1 MPNRTQFMLSY
12 ELNMSTGSEEAEILV
27 YGYIVTNKYGENNPD
42 VTAKDF
48 DKMLKDARTQGAKR
62 LNIRINSG
70 GGNIYQAVAMR
81 TMLLSA
87 DFDEIKVRIDGL
99 CASAATLIASV
110 PGAHV
115 SMGEGGSYMIHP
127 PMNLMYGNAK
137 DMEENAK
144 YLRKKE
150 DDFRAMYVKRSGKTD
165 DQVKEWMD
173 AETWFTA
180 QEALDNGFIDEIITG
195 EEAVA
200 CVTMETLD
208 ALRGMYKNVPEMA
221 VMAALPDGKPADTN
235 TSTGE
240 PAVAAGEPTAN
251 TNNNEEDN
259 TMPNINEAT
268 MEQLQAENPALHAS
282 IMQAGAAAERE
293 RIQEIDALTP
303 PGEDYA
309 EMAAKA
315 KKDGT
320 SAMDFHKQ
328 IVKAQ
333 KEKGNNFMQ
342 SRRKETAPAAAV
354 AGGASEDATGDTD
367 AELKAH
373 AEEMAKL
380 AKEVRAEVDGNMF

>member
-1 MPNRTQFMLSY
+1 MPNRTRFQFSY
-12 ELNMSTGSEEAEILV
+12 ELRMSAGSEEAEIMI
-27 YGYIVTNKYGENNPD
+27 YGNIVSYKWSENDPD

-48 DKMLKDARTQGAKR
+48 DKMLKDAKTQGAKR
-62 LNIRINSG
+62 LTIRINSG
-70 GGNIYQAVAMR
+70 GGNVYQAIAMR

-99 CASAATLIASV
+99 CASAATLIASI
-110 PGAHV
+110 PGASV

-127 PMNLMYGNAK
+127 PLTWMYGNAAEFE
-137 DMEENAK
+137 DCAQR
-144 YLRKKE
+144 LRKME
-150 DDFRAMYVKRSGKTD
+150 NDFRAMYAKRCGKTE

-180 QEALDNGFIDEIITG
+180 QEALDNGFVDEIITG

-208 ALRGMYKNVPEMA
+208 AMRGMYKNVPEMA
-221 VMAALPDGKPADTN
+221 VMAALPAESN

-251 TNNNEEDN
+251 TNNNEEDD

-333 KEKGNNFMQ
+333 KEKGSNFMQ
-342 SRRKETAPAAAV
+342 SRQMETAPAAAV
-354 AGGASEDATGDTD
+354 AGGASEDTTGTTD
-367 AELKAH
+367 DELKAH

>member
-48 DKMLKDARTQGAKR
+48 DKMLKDAKAQGAKR

-81 TMLLSA
+81 TQLLSA

-99 CASAATLIASV
+99 CASAATLIASI
-110 PGAHV
+110 PGASV

-127 PMNLMYGNAK
+127 PLTWMYGNAK

-195 EEAVA
+195 EEVVA

-208 ALRGMYKNVPEMA
+208 ALHDIYKNVPEMA
-221 VMAALPDGKPADTN
+221 VMAALPAESN

-251 TNNNEEDN
+251 TNNNEEDD
-259 TMPNINEAT
+259 TMPNISEAT
-268 MEQLQAENPALHAS
+268 MEQLQTENPALHAS

-333 KEKGNNFMQ
+333 KEKGSNFMQ
-342 SRRKETAPAAAV
+342 SRQRETAPAAAV
-354 AGGASEDATGDTD
+354 AGGASEDTTGTTD
-367 AELKAH
+367 DELKAH